1 MGVFRFGLRYW
12 KKHIPASLFVKLLGA
27 LAIVLDSFFPLLFAL
42 FVDYIIN
49 YNPSAADSAGIFSF
63 LVNGKFGAPA
73 TWELFFNITLFV
85 AVFVLTRLA
94 MLYIKNT
101 VFQRHGLQYEME
113 LRDVSYKK
121 LIDLDSATITE
132 YNTGELLTTLNSD
145 IIIFKELYS
154 RYTVALSDS
163 ILVLIITSVFLCLQN
178 PLFLIIPAVIA
189 PFLVFSL
196 IRYMRAARKVSK
208 EIRTRNGELN
218 LTVQENIGGVRL
230 VRAFANEDVEEN
242 KFDERNKNI
251 KQAYFKQVEVSSKYN
266 MLFNIIRQLAYIGAI
281 ALGVLLAFRG
291 LLTIGA
297 ITACSTFVV
306 KIMDHITQLNNN
318 LYQIQYCLVS
328 GGRVMEFLQKE
339 SRVVDPEP
347 GEDLRDLPDIKF
359 ENVTVTADGKS
370 LLKNINLDIPYGKKL
385 GIMGGT
391 GSGKSVLLK
400 SLVRI
405 YEPTQG
411 SIQINGKDIRK
422 YKLDDLRNEFS
433 YVFQD
438 VFLFSNTVDANIA
451 FYSPET
457 GKSNILK
464 VAQLAQADKF
474 IKGLPQGYSTIVGE
488 KGLGLSGGQKQRV
501 SIARALLKDAPV
513 LVLDDAS
520 SALDVITERQVMSG
534 IKENSP
540 DKTVII
546 AAHRVT
552 SVMDCDEI
560 LYLQDGEIIE
570 RGTFE
575 ELIALNGRFASVYN
589 MQTAEETLQPF
600 VAATQSAEDG
610 KAVE

>member
-1 MGVFRFGLRYW
+1 MGAFRYCLRYW
-12 KKHIPASLFVKLLGA
+12 KKHIPASLFVKFLGGV
-27 LAIVLDSFFPLLFAL
+27 AIVLESFFPLLFAL

-49 YNPSAADSAGIFSF
+49 YNPSAANNAGVFNF
-63 LVNGKFGAPA
+63 LINGNFGKPES
-73 TWELFFNITLFV
+73 WELFYNITLFV
-85 AVFVLTRLA
+85 AVFVVTRLIV
-94 MLYIKNT
+94 LYIKNLL
-101 VFQRHGLQYEME
+101 FQYKGLRFEMD

-145 IIIFKELYS
+145 VIICKEMFS

-163 ILVLIITSVFLCLQN
+163 VLVLVITSIFLCLQN
-178 PLFLIIPAVIA
+178 PYFMFIPVAIA
-189 PFLVFSL
+189 PVLVFAL
-196 IRYMRAARKVSK
+196 VRYMRAARRVS
-208 EIRTRNGELN
+208 ENIRTSNSELN

-230 VRAFANEDVEEN
+230 VRAFANEDVEES
-242 KFDERNKNI
+242 KFNIRNQNVRS
-251 KQAYFKQVEVSSKYN
+251 AYVDQVNVSSKYN
-266 MLFNIIRQLAYIGAI
+266 LIFNVIRQVAYIGAI
-281 ALGVLLAFRG
+281 ALGVILAFKG
-291 LLTIGA
+291 LITIGA
-297 ITACSTFVV
+297 ITACSAYVV
-306 KIMDHITQLNNN
+306 KIMDHITALNNN
-318 LYQIQYCLVS
+318 LYQFQYGLVS
-328 GGRVMEFLQKE
+328 SKRIMDFLEKETRTPDPNPAEPLREMPNIEF
-339 SRVVDPEP
+339 D
-347 GEDLRDLPDIKF
+347 
-359 ENVTVTADGKS
+359 NVTITADGKA
-370 LLKNINLDIPYGKKL
+370 LLKHINLSIPYGKKI

-405 YEPTQG
+405 YEPVQG
-411 SIQINGKDIRK
+411 EIKINGKDIRK
-422 YKLDDLRNEFS
+422 YSLEDLRNEFA

-501 SIARALLKDAPV
+501 SIARALMKDAPV

-520 SALDVITERQVMSG
+520 SALDVLTERKVMKG

-540 DKTVII
+540 DKTLII

-552 SVMDCDEI
+552 SVVDCDEI

-570 RGTFE
+570 RGTFDE
-575 ELIALNGRFASVYN
+575 MMALNGRFASIYN
-589 MQTAEETLQPF
+589 MQMSDGDIDNL
-600 VAATQSAEDG
+600 VAVTQSEEKGEAI
-610 KAVE
+610 

>member
-1 MGVFRFGLRYW
+1 M
-12 KKHIPASLFVKLLGA
+12 
-27 LAIVLDSFFPLLFAL
+27 
-42 FVDYIIN
+42 
-49 YNPSAADSAGIFSF
+49 
-63 LVNGKFGAPA
+63 
-73 TWELFFNITLFV
+73 
-85 AVFVLTRLA
+85 
-94 MLYIKNT
+94 
-101 VFQRHGLQYEME
+101 
-113 LRDVSYKK
+113 
-121 LIDLDSATITE
+121 
-132 YNTGELLTTLNSD
+132 
-145 IIIFKELYS
+145 
-154 RYTVALSDS
+154 
-163 ILVLIITSVFLCLQN
+163 
-178 PLFLIIPAVIA
+178 
-189 PFLVFSL
+189 
-196 IRYMRAARKVSK
+196 
-208 EIRTRNGELN
+208 
-218 LTVQENIGGVRL
+218 
-230 VRAFANEDVEEN
+230 
-242 KFDERNKNI
+242 
-251 KQAYFKQVEVSSKYN
+251 
-266 MLFNIIRQLAYIGAI
+266 
-281 ALGVLLAFRG
+281 
-291 LLTIGA
+291 
-297 ITACSTFVV
+297 
-306 KIMDHITQLNNN
+306 
-318 LYQIQYCLVS
+318 
-328 GGRVMEFLQKE
+328 
-339 SRVVDPEP
+339 
-347 GEDLRDLPDIKF
+347 PDIKF